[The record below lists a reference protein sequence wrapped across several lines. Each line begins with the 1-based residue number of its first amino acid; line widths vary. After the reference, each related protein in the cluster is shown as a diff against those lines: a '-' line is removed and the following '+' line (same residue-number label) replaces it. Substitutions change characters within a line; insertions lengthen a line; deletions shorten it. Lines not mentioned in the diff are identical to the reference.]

1 MVEKVSPGLTLRCL
15 RSLQWQRLFHM
26 FYIEPV
32 VFMLLFSLTL
42 SSKCEATCYM
52 ISISLYI

>member
-1 MVEKVSPGLTLRCL
+1 MVEKVSPGLTLRWL
-15 RSLQWQRLFHM
+15 HSPQWQRLFHM

-42 SSKCEATCYM
+42 SSKCDAPCGM
-52 ISISLYI
+52 IFVYH

>member
-42 SSKCEATCYM
+42 SSKCNM
-52 ISISLYI
+52 ISLSIYM